1 MNTKKF
7 LKGTS
12 REKEVWNVH
21 GQPSKMPQQEE
32 TSKISFFHFCEA
44 VLCSTRLCRH
54 MTQTQDEDQAHFAV
68 QMLKLKTMIL
78 ILFSSL
84 MLPVYKLA

>member
-1 MNTKKF
+1 
-7 LKGTS
+7 
-12 REKEVWNVH
+12 
-21 GQPSKMPQQEE
+21 
-32 TSKISFFHFCEA
+32 
-44 VLCSTRLCRH
+44 

-84 MLPVYKLA
+84 MLPVYKLAWILSGNTVLVSTISEKTDTEIKSRCVLSDL